1 VEGLITIADPSG
13 AVAALLDAAVQVQQT
28 EPSSALVGG
37 VAVICRLAT
46 AHRATLDA
54 DTVVEE
60 REPGVLEVLRARP
73 DTSVPADP
81 DSQGV
86 LIHGALV
93 EIIEVA
99 PVLPADVAAVDDPRD
114 RLFVAAHRWA
124 LDTAEPADI
133 DTAPASGRRRLAIAT
148 PAGLAATKT
157 HALVGRRGGRQDKMG
172 SDLLDLLL
180 LFEHFD
186 DDGGLTAA
194 LRAAP
199 YGLGGLVAEQLAGL
213 LGDPQRRTR
222 AIRLAGQAVGSN
234 VSASRLV
241 QAFAR
246 LLDPHR

>member
-13 AVAALLDAAVQVQQT
+13 AVAALLDAAMQVQQT

-99 PVLPADVAAVDDPRD
+99 PVLPADVAAVDDLRD
-114 RLFVAAHRWA
+114 RLFVATHRWA
-124 LDTAEPADI
+124 LDTADAGRPGHRARVGPA
-133 DTAPASGRRRLAIAT
+133 TSGDRH
-148 PAGLAATKT
+148 P
-157 HALVGRRGGRQDKMG
+157 GRARGNQD
-172 SDLLDLLL
+172 
-180 LFEHFD
+180 
-186 DDGGLTAA
+186 
-194 LRAAP
+194 P
-199 YGLGGLVAEQLAGL
+199 
-213 LGDPQRRTR
+213 RTR
-222 AIRLAGQAVGSN
+222 GPTGWTSGQDGQRPA
-234 VSASRLV
+234 
-241 QAFAR
+241 
-246 LLDPHR
+246 

>member
-1 VEGLITIADPSG
+1 VAGVITIADPNG
-13 AVAALLDAAVQVQQT
+13 AVATLLDAAVQVQRT

-37 VAVICRLAT
+37 VGVICRLAT

-60 REPGVLEVLRARP
+60 RHPGVLELLRARS

-81 DSQGV
+81 DSHGV
-86 LIHGALV
+86 LIRGALV
-93 EIIEVA
+93 EVIEIA

-124 LDTAEPADI
+124 LDTAEPVDV
-133 DTAPASGRRRLAIAT
+133 DTAPSSGRRRLAIAT
-148 PAGLAATKT
+148 PPGLAATKT

-186 DDGGLTAA
+186 GDGGLTAV
-194 LRAAP
+194 LGAAP
-199 YGLGGLVAEQLAGL
+199 YGLAGLVADQLAGL
-213 LGDPQRRTR
+213 LDDPQRRTR
-222 AIRLAGQAVGSN
+222 AIRLAGQAAGRD
-234 VSASRLV
+234 VSVLRLT

-246 LLDPHR
+246 LFDAHR